1 MQHFSARGEIYDK
14 KELASIKNRTGRKT
28 KKRNKE
34 KGKESSIKV
43 VKEKKAPHL
52 TWMPHIYIV

>member
-34 KGKESSIKV
+34 KRKESSIKV

-52 TWMPHIYIV
+52 T